1 MKEMMPMA
9 INRKMRRIVT
19 MKRKEERK
27 RIKRNPNLSQNQSQK
42 ERIRKKLSLRKS
54 QNASNNDVLL
64 NKPIYLLAKI
74 L

>member
-64 NKPIYLLAKI
+64 
-74 L
+74 